1 MPLSLFPSF
10 FLCSFLN
17 CLHSFRVSSCSGT
30 APGSFP
36 WGDLPARQPF
46 LFLLWPVGVC
56 PDPVRL
62 WCPGSLPARPAP
74 SCGSSGWKRAAS
86 PTCAAPSGAVNVSGS
101 CPAVLG
107 LPDPFACGLC
117 DCFIT
122 SACGLLLCAYYR
134 YFAAQ
139 TLRFFA
145 AVSSGCP
152 GSFKAARSCPAPSME
167 AAGLFLIRARVQLFP
182 CSFLYY
188 SAVFWAA
195 FVRCFM

>member
-1 MPLSLFPSF
+1 M
-10 FLCSFLN
+10 
-17 CLHSFRVSSCSGT
+17 
-30 APGSFP
+30 
-36 WGDLPARQPF
+36 
-46 LFLLWPVGVC
+46 GVC

-86 PTCAAPSGAVNVSGS
+86 LTCAAPSGAVNVSGS
-101 CPAVLG
+101 CPAVPG
-107 LPDPFACGLC
+107 SPDPFACGLC

-145 AVSSGCP
+145 AVPSGWP
-152 GSFKAARSCPAPSME
+152 GSFRASRSCPAPSME
-167 AAGLFLIRARVQLFP
+167 AGGLFLIRARVQLFP
-182 CSFLYY
+182 CSFFVLFRRVLGGFCSLLHVMPYY
-188 SAVFWAA
+188 KTAVFNNA
-195 FVRCFM
+195 FNLYPTPSHVKP